1 MTSFSHREAR
11 QALLAALDG
20 QLQAEAQSDLDRHL
34 AECLACRAYAA
45 RLAEMESR
53 LARSLQKRW
62 QEKPP
67 TERELAST
75 LGKIQTQARRG
86 LMFKKFVRSAAWAV
100 AAIAFFVVLSW
111 GIRTFA
117 PRSTPMAQATITE
130 VQPTE
135 PGSTQVA
142 DTPVPTTMPS
152 PAPTPTP
159 SSLPP
164 GGVSLFPNIEF
175 AFNIPLPTE
184 PTQVTVYSQQL
195 SQAITVESARQVAAS
210 LGVQGAAIEEPSEG
224 FGMSIINI
232 SNGVGQVRFFNYPDQ
247 FNFTPDNNA
256 ALGDNGDLPPFDQQV
271 AIATTFLQERGLLNH
286 PYRTEPLPYSRG
298 GVRFGQLLDNIPVI
312 FGIGNSSD
320 FEWID
325 VTVNAAG
332 QVTQVGY
339 SQHNYQ
345 PVDLYSILSAQEA
358 WQRLS
363 SPQAGQLS
371 MYAVLSPQ
379 EPVTYQ
385 SWVRNYPTGQR
396 VDLYGYA
403 AVLQPAEAG
412 GSPQVL
418 FDQFT
423 LEGNIQNLIVQN
435 PRGQFLHVWGQIS
448 QDTTGKRVF
457 NVTGWEITNLV
468 DENLSGVIQRQ
479 ANQGV
484 LIADDGRTLIVPDLP
499 ANLSDQARI
508 DIRGVIKAGTQP
520 TLDWSFI
527 ASGTYPNSY
536 GNSMSCFGGGGGG
549 GGGPENANFGGGG
562 FSLVNIGPA

>member
-20 QLQAEAQSDLDRHL
+20 QLQAEVQSDLDRHL
-34 AECLACRAYAA
+34 AKCLACREYAA
-45 RLAEMESR
+45 RLAEMEAR
-53 LARSLQKRW
+53 LASALQKRW

-75 LGKIQTQARRG
+75 LGKIHIQARRG
-86 LMFKKFVRSAAWAV
+86 LMFKKLVRSAAWAV

-117 PRSTPMAQATITE
+117 PRPTPMAQATLTE

-135 PGSTQVA
+135 SGSTQVA

-152 PAPTPTP
+152 SAPTPTVAPTPTP
-159 SSLPP
+159 APLPP
-164 GGVSLFPNIEF
+164 GAVSLFPNIEF
-175 AFNIPLPTE
+175 TFNTPLPTE
-184 PTQVTVYSQQL
+184 PAQVTVYSQQL

-210 LGVQGAAIEEPSEG
+210 LGVQGDAFEEPSEG

-232 SNGVGQVRFFNYPDQ
+232 SNGMSQVRFFNYPDQ
-247 FNFTPDNNA
+247 FNFTPDNTA
-256 ALGDNGDLPPFDQQV
+256 ALDDNGNLPPFDQQV
-271 AIATTFLQERGLLNH
+271 AIATAFLQERGLLNQ

-312 FGIGNSSD
+312 FGIGSSSD

-325 VTVNAAG
+325 VSVNAAG
-332 QVTQVGY
+332 QVTQVSY

-345 PVDLYSILSAQEA
+345 PVGQYSILSAQEA

-363 SPQAGQLS
+363 SRQASQLS

-385 SWVRNYPTGQR
+385 SWVRTYPTGQP

-403 AVLQPAEAG
+403 SIMQPAEAG
-412 GSPQVL
+412 GSPQVW

-423 LEGNIQNLIVQN
+423 LEGNIQNLIIQN
-435 PRGQFLHVWGQIS
+435 TLGRFLHVWGQIF
-448 QDTTGKRVF
+448 QDTTGRRVF
-457 NVTGWEITNLV
+457 NVTGWEITNLI
-468 DENLSGVIQRQ
+468 DENLSGVIRRQ
-479 ANQGV
+479 GNQGV
-484 LIADDGRTLIVPDLP
+484 LVADDGRTLIVPDLP
-499 ANLSDQARI
+499 ANLPDQARI
-508 DIRGVIKAGTQP
+508 DIRGVIQAGTQP

-536 GNSMSCFGGGGGG
+536 SSSMSCGGGG
-549 GGGPENANFGGGG
+549 
-562 FSLVNIGPA
+562 